1 MECYQNA
8 LDIAMDKIDRGLWT
22 VDQANVEIVCM
33 MGVRVITNSLDR
45 SVRSALNKAVKSGKL
60 GHIKKDGLK
69 PEVYFHANGRSNA
82 IEERDRIFK
91 SKLKRL
97 LKIYTN

>member
-1 MECYQNA
+1 MECYENA
-8 LDIAMDKIDRGLWT
+8 LQIAMDKVDRGLWT

-33 MGVRVITNSLDR
+33 MGVQVIVNSLDR

-60 GHIKKDGLK
+60 GHMKRDGLK

-82 IEERDRIFK
+82 LEERERIFK
-91 SKLKRL
+91 SKLERL
-97 LKIYTN
+97 SKIYTN